1 MTTIMKKTH
10 FDQYISDSSIMIDKL
25 TKEVDEF
32 RKEHG
37 KKVKNIMLVNVN
49 ENDIITNFF
58 KRIAHSFYMTEINTH
73 DFTQFICK
81 RNNRLNPSNKHTI
94 TIVDNDFDE
103 HVFKEDD
110 IIVW

>member
-1 MTTIMKKTH
+1 
-10 FDQYISDSSIMIDKL
+10 
-25 TKEVDEF
+25 VDDF
-32 RKEHG
+32 RKEYG

-58 KRIAHSFYMTEINTH
+58 KRIAHSFYMTEINTF
-73 DFTQFICK
+73 DFTQFIMI
-81 RNNRLNPSNKHTI
+81 RNNQLNLPNKHTI
-94 TIVDNDFDE
+94 TIVDEDFDE